1 MKRGDV
7 VLLDYPYANGS
18 GSKVRPVLI
27 VQNDRD
33 NQRLTN
39 TIVALI
45 TKNVSRVH
53 EPTQLLIDVTTLEGQ
68 QSGLNQASA
77 VTCGNLFTV
86 AQTKV
91 RRIVGSL
98 SPAMMT
104 RIQASVASI
113 VSSMR
118 SMASAR
124 STHRRRVGSCQECLQ
139 PGKRS

>member
-7 VLLDYPYANGS
+7 VLLDYPYADGS

-39 TIVALI
+39 TIVVLI
-45 TKNVSRVH
+45 TKNVSRAH
-53 EPTQLLIDVTTLEGQ
+53 EATQLGIDISTPEGQ
-68 QSGLNQASA
+68 QSGLNQTSA

-91 RRIVGSL
+91 RRVVGNL

-104 RIQASVASI
+104 RIN
-113 VSSMR
+113 VSLK
-118 SMASAR
+118 AAL
-124 STHRRRVGSCQECLQ
+124 EL
-139 PGKRS
+139 P

>member
-7 VLLDYPYANGS
+7 VLLDYPYADGS
-18 GSKVRPVLI
+18 ASKVRPALI

-53 EPTQLLIDVTTLEGQ
+53 EPTQFLIDVSTPEGQ
-68 QSGLNQASA
+68 QSGLNQNSA
-77 VTCGNLFTV
+77 VACSNLFTV

-91 RRIVGSL
+91 RRVIGSL
-98 SPAMMT
+98 APAAMT
-104 RIQASVASI
+104 QIVDCLRVAL
-113 VSSMR
+113 
-118 SMASAR
+118 
-124 STHRRRVGSCQECLQ
+124 GL
-139 PGKRS
+139 P